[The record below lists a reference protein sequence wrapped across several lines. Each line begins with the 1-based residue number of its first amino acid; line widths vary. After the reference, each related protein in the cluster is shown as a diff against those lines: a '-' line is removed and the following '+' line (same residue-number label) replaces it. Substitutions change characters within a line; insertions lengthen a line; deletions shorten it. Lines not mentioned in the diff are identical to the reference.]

1 MITMLILAVLLLA
14 IGAPLMA
21 RTVGLNQTGAVCMT
35 DGDEGA
41 AEQPADPNDGGG
53 GAETPE

>member
-1 MITMLILAVLLLA
+1 MLILAVLLLA